1 MTASQ
6 LCRSI
11 TELAKGYMANRW
23 AFFFLLLL
31 LIRVHTDT
39 YSLHLELASDRHC
52 DIFTFVIFTS
62 TLRMWQLW
70 LDQYTG
76 YLIFILS
83 RWISSKWQDGF
94 SRFFFF
100 IIVPKRCADYL
111 KACRTWLVWP
121 SLAQRLEADGNPDP
135 KLSQSV
141 RCIYQNA
148 RHYLERNSLTFFW
161 NAVILFLK
169 KFTWGLM
176 SLWCLNNIFSS
187 KWKVKLNTPTSHTR
201 MT

>member
-1 MTASQ
+1 MS
-6 LCRSI
+6 
-11 TELAKGYMANRW
+11 
-23 AFFFLLLL
+23 FFFFSSPVNTCAHRYIQFAPWVGIRQTQWHIHVRHIHKYTENVAAMVGPIYRLLD
-31 LIRVHTDT
+31 IHTEP
-39 YSLHLELASDRHC
+39 L
-52 DIFTFVIFTS
+52 DIIQ
-62 TLRMWQLW
+62 M
-70 LDQYTG
+70 TG
-76 YLIFILS
+76 
-83 RWISSKWQDGF
+83 WIIP
-94 SRFFFF
+94 FFFF

-111 KACRTWLVWP
+111 KACWTWLVWP

-176 SLWCLNNIFSS
+176 SLWCLDDIFSS

>member
-1 MTASQ
+1 MCTQIHTVCTLSWHQ
-6 LCRSI
+6 
-11 TELAKGYMANRW
+11 
-23 AFFFLLLL
+23 
-31 LIRVHTDT
+31 TDT
-39 YSLHLELASDRHC
+39 VTYSRSSYSQVHWECGSYGWTNIQVTWYSYWAAGYHPNDRM
-52 DIFTFVIFTS
+52 DFPV
-62 TLRMWQLW
+62 
-70 LDQYTG
+70 
-76 YLIFILS
+76 
-83 RWISSKWQDGF
+83 
-94 SRFFFF
+94 FFFF

-111 KACRTWLVWP
+111 KACWTWLVWP